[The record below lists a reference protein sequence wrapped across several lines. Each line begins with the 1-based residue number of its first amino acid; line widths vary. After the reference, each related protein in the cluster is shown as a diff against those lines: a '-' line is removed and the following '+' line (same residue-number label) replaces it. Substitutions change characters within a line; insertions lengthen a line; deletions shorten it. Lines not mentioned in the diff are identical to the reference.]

1 MHYVRLYAD
10 EKGESRFEEV
20 ELPTTELKSPVSPT
34 VFQVSET
41 VPLKGGAF
49 RRVLKENP
57 GEEAHV
63 APRRQFVIML
73 TGRVEIE
80 TSLGEVR
87 TFGPGDVLLAEDTT
101 GRGHFTRNLGP
112 DVRTYLQVP
121 LE

>member
-10 EKGESRFEEV
+10 DNGESHFEEV
-20 ELPTTELKSPVSPT
+20 ELPTNELRSPVSPT
-34 VFQVSET
+34 VFQASEAL
-41 VPLKGGAF
+41 PIKGGAF

-57 GEEAHV
+57 GDDAHV
-63 APRRQFVIML
+63 APRRQFVVML
-73 TGRVEIE
+73 RGQIEVE

-101 GRGHFTRNLGP
+101 GRGHLTRNVGTEM
-112 DVRTYLQVP
+112 RTYLQIP

>member
-20 ELPTTELKSPVSPT
+20 ELPTTELKGPVSPT